1 MWQDSLWGWRLSCRY
16 KNYDYVQVLKHHV
29 LLKYKFFYWFF
40 RWFIFRWSEVPQEVF
55 EMRELQKEAGL
66 ELCCHHGPEV
76 VLHCMHE
83 KEQVAGGAQNPP
95 RHQGYRSS
103 RWKRLPK
110 VPCHNIGVKK
120 IRNFFA
126 SHMLGSF
133 PEPSGWSG
141 LFGTCADGSEI
152 FIQSYKLTNFVLL
165 TCLDVLT

>member
-16 KNYDYVQVLKHHV
+16 KNYDYVQVLKYHV

-103 RWKRLPK
+103 RWKGLPK
-110 VPCHNIGVKK
+110 VPCHHIRVKK
-120 IRNFFA
+120 IRNFLRPTCSEVFRNQVVNPVC
-126 SHMLGSF
+126 SELVRMVRKFLYKVISWQTSYL
-133 PEPSGWSG
+133 EP
-141 LFGTCADGSEI
+141 
-152 FIQSYKLTNFVLL
+152 V
-165 TCLDVLT
+165 